1 LKVTLII
8 VRYKKFYAFLGFLSM
23 AFFRLPLYLN
33 KKISFFK
40 LMGTGKNG
48 TFDKI
53 PDLFQWSILLVYK
66 DVLTLEDQLGVFV
79 SKWLNLFCYKQTYY
93 VLEPIESHGFWDG
106 KKVFGDL
113 PNQSDYSGKIAVLTR
128 ATIKLSKLKHFW
140 KNVASVATQM
150 TTAKGFI
157 TSYGVG
163 EIPWIKQATF
173 SIWESKEDMMA
184 FAYKMPQHKEVIK
197 KTVKQKWYK
206 EDMFTRFKIL
216 EHLEK

>member
-1 LKVTLII
+1 
-8 VRYKKFYAFLGFLSM
+8 
-23 AFFRLPLYLN
+23 
-33 KKISFFK
+33 
-40 LMGTGKNG
+40 
-48 TFDKI
+48 
-53 PDLFQWSILLVYK
+53 
-66 DVLTLEDQLGVFV
+66 
-79 SKWLNLFCYKQTYY
+79 
-93 VLEPIESHGFWDG
+93 LEPLESHGFWDG
-106 KKVFGDL
+106 KKVFGEL

-140 KNVASVATQM
+140 KNVASVASQM
-150 TTAKGFI
+150 ATAKGFI

-173 SIWESKEDMMA
+173 SIWESKEDMMS

-206 EDMFTRFKIL
+206 EEMFTRFKIL